1 MKEESEHAG
10 GKCSNHSKFVVLM
23 KRDEYNFLKRDEYN
37 FLKSSSKVLTELSLG
52 NE

>member
-10 GKCSNHSKFVVLM
+10 GKCSDHSKFVVLM
-23 KRDEYNFLKRDEYN
+23 KRDEYNF
-37 FLKSSSKVLTELSLG
+37 FLSSFKVLMELSLG